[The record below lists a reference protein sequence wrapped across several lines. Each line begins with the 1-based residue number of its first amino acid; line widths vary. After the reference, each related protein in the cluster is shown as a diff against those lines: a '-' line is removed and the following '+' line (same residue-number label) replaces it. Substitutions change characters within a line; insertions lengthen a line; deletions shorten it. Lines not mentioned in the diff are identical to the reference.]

1 MKETSHTQS
10 VDPAVPP
17 AKRRFRRSIAWK
29 LFSST
34 FFCLFILLVFNWLL
48 NNFVLVSYYQNV
60 KEKTLVSA
68 FRQIDALYNG
78 SAEEVE
84 QEVYRLYSEENVRL
98 KVWNRY
104 GVLCSSYFDP
114 PAVFSYNLPLVL
126 LDNGTYLIE
135 TGEDP
140 RTGSNSIT
148 LTGRFSNGYSVMM
161 STPIAAIEESIGIS
175 NQFLLIS
182 GGLTLLISTVLILFF
197 ARSFTRPIK
206 ELSRVAGSVSALDFT
221 DRYTGKRDDEL
232 GDLGRSINAMSAA
245 LESTVSRLKSANLQ
259 LINDNEQKTKQNEAR
274 RAFITNVSHELKTPI
289 SLIQTYAEGLK
300 EDIAGGAENR
310 DFYCEVIEDDA
321 RKMSE
326 LIRKMT
332 ALMQLEAGSEQL
344 VIKRFDVA
352 GLARSLL
359 LKNRPRFQQAEARVV
374 PPPDEPVFV
383 WGDAYLI
390 ENVLTNYL
398 SNAINHVAK
407 GGRIEVAIRHTAPER
422 VRVSVYNTG
431 EHIPPDDLN
440 RIWESFYKVDKART
454 RAYGGTGI
462 GLSVV
467 AAIMKA
473 HQMPYGVYNRQ
484 SASETGVEFYFEL
497 ESR

>member
-1 MKETSHTQS
+1 MYLYQIPEPQRYLPFQTLDGLYAGQAEQ
-10 VDPAVPP
+10 VDAYLIQQYYD
-17 AKRRFRRSIAWK
+17 KNI
-29 LFSST
+29 ST
-34 FFCLFILLVFNWLL
+34 
-48 NNFVLVSYYQNV
+48 
-60 KEKTLVSA
+60 
-68 FRQIDALYNG
+68 
-78 SAEEVE
+78 
-84 QEVYRLYSEENVRL
+84 
-98 KVWNRY
+98 
-104 GVLCSSYFDP
+104 GVLNAAGRLDLYGW
-114 PAVFSYNLPLVL
+114 FSNQRLITSL
-126 LDNGTYLIE
+126 LDASRDYGEFLVKTIE
-135 TGEDP
+135 DADS
-140 RTGSNSIT
+140 GSRFIT
-148 LTGRFSNGYSVMM
+148 LSGRLTNGQLVVMR
-161 STPIAAIEESIGIS
+161 TPVAPIEESVGIT

-182 GGLTLLISTVLILFF
+182 GALTLVISLALSLLI
-197 ARSFTRPIK
+197 ARSFTRPIR
-206 ELSRVAGSVSALDFT
+206 ELSRVAGSMARLNFT
-221 DRYTGKRDDEL
+221 DRYTGKGRGELAEL
-232 GDLGRSINAMSAA
+232 GGSINSMADS
-245 LESTVSRLKSANLQ
+245 LEETISSLKTANVQLAGDVERKTRQEESRK
-259 LINDNEQKTKQNEAR
+259 
-274 RAFITNVSHELKTPI
+274 AFISNVSHELKTPI

-300 EDIAGGAENR
+300 ENVADEESRAY
-310 DFYCEVIEDDA
+310 YCEVIEDEA

>member
-1 MKETSHTQS
+1 MNRE
-10 VDPAVPP
+10 PAVPGAVASVP
-17 AKRRFRRSIAWK
+17 ARRRRVGGSIVWK
-29 LFSST
+29 LFGSVVL
-34 FFCLFILLVFNWLL
+34 CLFVLLLFNLLL
-48 NNFVLVSYYQNV
+48 NNFVLVSYYQHIKQTSLENAFQ
-60 KEKTLVSA
+60 TLDGLYAGQAEQV
-68 FRQIDALYNG
+68 DAYLIQQYYDKNI
-78 SAEEVE
+78 ST
-84 QEVYRLYSEENVRL
+84 
-98 KVWNRY
+98 
-104 GVLCSSYFDP
+104 GVLNAAGRLDLYGW
-114 PAVFSYNLPLVL
+114 FSNQRLITSL
-126 LDNGTYLIE
+126 LDASRDYGEFLVKTIE
-135 TGEDP
+135 DADS
-140 RTGSNSIT
+140 GSRFIT
-148 LTGRFSNGYSVMM
+148 LSGRLTNGQLVVMR
-161 STPIAAIEESIGIS
+161 TPVAPIEESVGIT

-182 GGLTLLISTVLILFF
+182 GALTLVISLALSLLI
-197 ARSFTRPIK
+197 ARSFTRPIR
-206 ELSRVAGSVSALDFT
+206 ELSRVAGSMARLNFT
-221 DRYTGKRDDEL
+221 DRYTGKGRGELAEL
-232 GDLGRSINAMSAA
+232 GGSINSMADS
-245 LESTVSRLKSANLQ
+245 LEETISSLKTANVQLAGDVERKTRQEGSRK
-259 LINDNEQKTKQNEAR
+259 
-274 RAFITNVSHELKTPI
+274 AFISNVSHELKTPI

-300 EDIAGGAENR
+300 ENVADEESRAY
-310 DFYCEVIEDDA
+310 YCEVIEDEA

-422 VRVSVYNTG
+422 VRVSVYNAG